1 LPVLPKLTDRVADA
15 ISRQIADDRMQPGDR
30 LPTIVE
36 MCRIYGVSPTVVRE
50 ALARLRSEGVVETRQ
65 GSGAYVSATGHLKP
79 FRIAEDGG
87 RAEEKVIEILE
98 IRLGVE
104 AEAAALAARRA
115 TPAQLRKLRQ
125 AFDELARAVEAGRD
139 AHRQDMN
146 FHRAM
151 VEAANNSVYTGFV
164 RFLQQYLEEAI
175 GVSHRRSR
183 QRGALSGV
191 VKEHAVILEAITA
204 RDAERA
210 RNAVRRH
217 LQAGIDRLLST
228 PG

>member
-1 LPVLPKLTDRVADA
+1 MR
-15 ISRQIADDRMQPGDR
+15 PGDR

-36 MCRIYGVSPTVVRE
+36 MCQIYGVSPTVVRE

-115 TPAQLRKLRQ
+115 TPAQLRKIRQ
-125 AFDELARAVEAGRD
+125 TFDELERAVEAGRD
-139 AHRQDMN
+139 AHKLDMN

-151 VEAANNSVYTGFV
+151 VEAANNSVYTGFI

-175 GVSHRRSR
+175 GVSHGRSR
-183 QRGALSGV
+183 RRGALRGV
-191 VKEHAVILEAITA
+191 VEEHAAILDAITA
-204 RDAERA
+204 RDPEREA
-210 RNAVRRH
+210 ARRH

-228 PG
+228 TG